1 MKVSFNVL
9 NYKTGQNYN
18 TFVKKFNSEN
28 KIYAKNSNDFVVNS
42 PVYNLNFLGNINA
55 LYGMELIHFI
65 RLFRQMKSLFLRQKA
80 QSTLYLLFGTV
91 QTEIWNL

>member
-18 TFVKKFNSEN
+18 TFVKNFNSEN
-28 KIYAKNSNDFVVNS
+28 KIYVKNSNDFVVNS

-55 LYGMELIHFI
+55 LNKWQFI
-65 RLFRQMKSLFLRQKA
+65 KM
-80 QSTLYLLFGTV
+80 
-91 QTEIWNL
+91 